1 MSGPGRTPEIR
12 KRMEPTLSEPTN
24 LGGREQAINTK
35 GASLIALNFLR
46 LWFAVPLTS
55 ESFCH
60 YYIKY
65 FVTLNSPSGMPIMCG
80 VTSFIT
86 VSILGCSRFFF
97 KNVAVWEV
105 STDVSSSTSLFSAV
119 LSVLMNSSKAFLIPV
134 FFFFLAFP
142 FVSSS
147 LCLHSHLFLHVAY
160 FFH

>member
-1 MSGPGRTPEIR
+1 MDSRDKEKNGTNALR
-12 KRMEPTLSEPTN
+12 EPTN

-35 GASLIALNFLR
+35 GASLTALNFLR

-86 VSILGCSRFFF
+86 VSILGCSRFF
-97 KNVAVWEV
+97 
-105 STDVSSSTSLFSAV
+105 
-119 LSVLMNSSKAFLIPV
+119 
-134 FFFFLAFP
+134 
-142 FVSSS
+142 
-147 LCLHSHLFLHVAY
+147 
-160 FFH
+160 